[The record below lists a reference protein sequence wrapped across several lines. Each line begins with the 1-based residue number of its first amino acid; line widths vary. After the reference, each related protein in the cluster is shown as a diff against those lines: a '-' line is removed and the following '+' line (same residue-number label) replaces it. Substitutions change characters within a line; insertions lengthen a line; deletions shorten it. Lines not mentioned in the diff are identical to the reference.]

1 MRKKICVFGG
11 RTRCTEIE
19 EFVVLFFV
27 KNRIELSPPKIGN
40 IFRCS
45 SIRKHNIKLNSLFSG
60 IYIEELNINR
70 LEEQLLSNSMDTVI
84 VLHFKK
90 KKQIAQS
97 QAEMIRLGW
106 QVGRQK

>member
-1 MRKKICVFGG
+1 MRKKYAFFWGE
-11 RTRCTEIE
+11 RDARKSKSLWFYFSLKTE
-19 EFVVLFFV
+19 F
-27 KNRIELSPPKIGN
+27 NCPPKIGN